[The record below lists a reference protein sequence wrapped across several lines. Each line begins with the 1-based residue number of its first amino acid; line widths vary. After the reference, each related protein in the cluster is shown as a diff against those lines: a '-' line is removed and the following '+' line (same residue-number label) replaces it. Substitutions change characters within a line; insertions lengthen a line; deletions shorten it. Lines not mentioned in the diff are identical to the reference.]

1 MPKEEIR
8 QHFETVAGDY
18 DRWKEK
24 SAYYYSLLTEI
35 YREMVPPG
43 RSVLEVGCGTGT
55 LLSRLEP
62 RRGLGVDISPRM
74 VEIAAAKFPGLEFA
88 VADAEKLDL
97 RETFDFIIVPDVIE
111 HLSDPAAMFRS
122 IRRCCRPDSRVIV
135 TCVNPLWAPVLHLA
149 ERLGMKMPEGEH
161 RWLPLREIAEL
172 AHRAGFSVSGSHGRI
187 LCPKRVPLV
196 AGPLNQMAGRLEFL
210 RPVCFTQVI
219 VLAPSGSARPYSPD
233 LSGTTPTAE

>member
-18 DRWKEK
+18 DRWKER
-24 SAYYYSLLTEI
+24 SAYYYGLLAEI
-35 YREMVPPG
+35 YREFVPPG

-62 RRGLGVDISPRM
+62 RRGLGVDNSPRM

-88 VADAEKLDL
+88 VADAENLDL
-97 RETFDFIIVPDVIE
+97 RETFDFIIVPDVVE
-111 HLSDPAAMFRS
+111 HLSDPGAMFGAV
-122 IRRCCRPDSRVIV
+122 RRCCRPDSRVIV

-161 RWLPLREIAEL
+161 RWLPAREIAEL
-172 AHRAGFSVSGSHGRI
+172 ARSAGFSGGESHGRI

-196 AGPLNQMAGRLEFL
+196 AGPLNRMAGRLRIL

-219 VLAPSGSARPYSPD
+219 VLAPSG
-233 LSGTTPTAE
+233 AE